1 MTDHTV
7 PWQAPAE
14 ETDRSGRHPVNVGHL
29 VMGVAF
35 LGLFTAWALIASD
48 AVEGDNVRWL
58 MPFPW
63 VAAGIAGVL
72 ASVLPSRRD
81 RFERRQTGWVTS
93 PEPSTTTDTTT
104 ETSTTEETPEE
115 NR

>member
-1 MTDHTV
+1 MTDHTAPLQV
-7 PWQAPAE
+7 PPE
-14 ETDRSGRHPVNVGHL
+14 KTDSSGRHPVNVGHL

-35 LGLFTAWALIASD
+35 LGLFTAWVLVVSD

-72 ASVLPSRRD
+72 ASILPSRRH
-81 RFERRQTGWVTS
+81 RHERRQTGWVTN
-93 PEPSTTTDTTT
+93 PEPTT
-104 ETSTTEETPEE
+104 EITEE

>member
-7 PWQAPAE
+7 PLQVPPD
-14 ETDRSGRHPVNVGHL
+14 ETRASGRHPVNVGHL

-35 LGLFTAWALIASD
+35 LGLFIAWALIVSD
-48 AVEGDNVRWL
+48 VVEDDDVRWL

-72 ASVLPSRRD
+72 ASVLPSRRN
-81 RFERRQTGWVTS
+81 RFERRQTGWVAS
-93 PEPSTTTDTTT
+93 PEPTTT
-104 ETSTTEETPEE
+104 ETTTSEETSEE